1 VCIAVSVVC
10 EPPIVVLDE
19 PTTGLDVVTQ
29 AKIIEELIR
38 LRREHQISMIYIAHD
53 LAVVAQVADRIA
65 VMYAGRVIEEG
76 PAEKILRAPR
86 HPYTSGLLASVPDHL
101 RPRVLEPMAGVS
113 VAVGERPRGCAFA
126 PRCPLCVDECKRAV
140 PELTAISEDHLSRCR
155 RAEIVTAPVLA
166 PLALEHRQMLTEK
179 VLTVSHLR
187 AEHRGRGHAVVAARD
202 ISFAVAH
209 GECVGL
215 VGESGSGKT
224 TIARAIAGLHPPTSG
239 EIRLHDTPLAPH
251 ARSRTR
257 DQRRSVQI
265 IFQNPGDALNPRH
278 MVRDAIAR
286 PARLLRG
293 LGRTEANA
301 EVERL
306 LELVRLPQRVA
317 GRYPSE
323 LSGGERQRIGIARA
337 LASGPELIICD
348 EVTSAL
354 DVSVQAAVLK
364 LLGDLKAELGLA
376 LLFITHDLGVVA
388 TIADSLLVL
397 ERGDVCEQGPV
408 QSVFDSPQH
417 PYTQGLMAAA
427 PSITAALEDRDHPQ
441 GRPPTDP
448 RVGAGP
454 VPSRVPGQTT

>member
-1 VCIAVSVVC
+1 
-10 EPPIVVLDE
+10 
-19 PTTGLDVVTQ
+19 
-29 AKIIEELIR
+29 
-38 LRREHQISMIYIAHD
+38 M
-53 LAVVAQVADRIA
+53 
-65 VMYAGRVIEEG
+65 
-76 PAEKILRAPR
+76 
-86 HPYTSGLLASVPDHL
+86 
-101 RPRVLEPMAGVS
+101 
-113 VAVGERPRGCAFA
+113 
-126 PRCPLCVDECKRAV
+126 
-140 PELTAISEDHLSRCR
+140 
-155 RAEIVTAPVLA
+155 VTAPVLA
-166 PLALEHRQMLTEK
+166 PLALERREPSSSEK

-187 AEHRGRGHAVVAARD
+187 AEHRSQGRSVVAARD
-202 ISFAVAH
+202 ISFSVAH

-224 TIARAIAGLHPPTSG
+224 TIARAVAGLHAPTGG
-239 EIRLHDTPLAPH
+239 EIRLHDQPLAPH
-251 ARSRTR
+251 ARARARDERRT
-257 DQRRSVQI
+257 VQM

-278 MVRDAIAR
+278 TVRDAVAR

-293 LGRTEANA
+293 LGGTEADA
-301 EVERL
+301 EVKRL

-348 EVTSAL
+348 EITSAL

-364 LLGDLKAELGLA
+364 LLGDLKAELGLS

-408 QSVFDSPQH
+408 QTIFESPQH

-427 PSITAALEDRDHPQ
+427 PSITAVLEDRDHAH
-441 GRPPTDP
+441 GRRRASLESEPGRCQAAARGRQLDP
-448 RVGAGP
+448 GHAGGNDY
-454 VPSRVPGQTT
+454 PSEKRG

>member
-1 VCIAVSVVC
+1 
-10 EPPIVVLDE
+10 
-19 PTTGLDVVTQ
+19 
-29 AKIIEELIR
+29 
-38 LRREHQISMIYIAHD
+38 
-53 LAVVAQVADRIA
+53 
-65 VMYAGRVIEEG
+65 
-76 PAEKILRAPR
+76 
-86 HPYTSGLLASVPDHL
+86 
-101 RPRVLEPMAGVS
+101 
-113 VAVGERPRGCAFA
+113 
-126 PRCPLCVDECKRAV
+126 VDECKRAV
-140 PELTAISEDHLSRCR
+140 PELTPIGEDHWSRCR
-155 RAEIVTAPVLA
+155 RAELVTAPVLA
-166 PLALEHRQMLTEK
+166 PLALEHRQGITSQE

-187 AEHRGRGHAVVAARD
+187 AEHRGRGHSVVAARD
-202 ISFAVAH
+202 ISFAVAR

-224 TIARAIAGLHPPTSG
+224 TIARAVAGLHPPTAG
-239 EIRLHDTPLAPH
+239 EIRLHDKPLAPN

-257 DQRRSVQI
+257 EERRSVQMV
-265 IFQNPGDALNPRH
+265 FQNPGDALNPRH
-278 MVRDAIAR
+278 TVRDAIAR
-286 PARLLRG
+286 PARLLRR
-293 LGRTEANA
+293 LGGTEADT

-337 LASGPELIICD
+337 LASEPELIICD

-364 LLGDLKAELGLA
+364 LLGDLKDELGLS

-397 ERGDVCEQGPV
+397 ERGDVCEQGSV

-427 PSITAALEDRDHPQ
+427 PSITAVLEQRDDLQGGASTEPRVAA
-441 GRPPTDP
+441 GRPP
-448 RVGAGP
+448 
-454 VPSRVPGQTT
+454 SRASGQAT